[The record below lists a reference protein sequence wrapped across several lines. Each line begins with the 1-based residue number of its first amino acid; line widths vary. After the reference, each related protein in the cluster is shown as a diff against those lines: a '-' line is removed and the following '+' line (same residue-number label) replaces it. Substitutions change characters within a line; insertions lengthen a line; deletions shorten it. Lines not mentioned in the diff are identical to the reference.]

1 MATKTDTAYTTGDI
15 VKGRPLKEG
24 VPQPVRKGIVLR
36 LYGNDASSGYLVWWY
51 GKGPAS
57 MKTVS
62 LMFGREL
69 RRAGVLE
76 DLSLRLITTIE
87 RGATTFNDA
96 LPIAYK
102 AGNLRLRRRR
112 FRIQDVPADW
122 SPAHRYCLEC
132 RNTEPQVRL
141 KAITHTGTSQQALAC
156 DRHADQ
162 VGAALG

>member
-1 MATKTDTAYTTGDI
+1 MANTTDTTFTTGDI
-15 VKGRPLKEG
+15 VKGRPLKEM
-24 VPQPVRKGIVLR
+24 VPQPVRKGIVLG
-36 LYGNDASSGYLVWWY
+36 LFGKDASSGYLVWWY

-57 MKTVS
+57 IKTVS

-69 RRAGVLE
+69 RRVGALE

-87 RGATTFNDA
+87 RGASTYNDA

-122 SPAHRYCLEC
+122 SPDHRCCLEC
-132 RNTEPQVRL
+132 GNAEPQVQLR
-141 KAITHTGTSQQALAC
+141 AITHTGTSQQALTC
-156 DRHADQ
+156 DRHVDQ